1 VSLFSGRRRDE
12 GPEASRTEAEPK
24 IRPPTETTQ
33 TAPPRAPTVGSA
45 TVAPERRPTEMAP
58 PKIGGGGD
66 MANIGKS
73 IVIKGDLSGN
83 EDLVIEG
90 KVEGKVDL
98 PNNRL
103 TIGAGGQVQAQVHAK
118 TVVVIG
124 RVAGNVSAG
133 ERLEIQATGIVE
145 GDVEAPRLVVA
156 EGAVLNGSVKM
167 SAKGAAAQPRP
178 AHSAGTSATPLPAT
192 ASGQSEAARLI

>member
-1 VSLFSGRRRDE
+1 
-12 GPEASRTEAEPK
+12 
-24 IRPPTETTQ
+24 
-33 TAPPRAPTVGSA
+33 
-45 TVAPERRPTEMAP
+45 
-58 PKIGGGGD
+58 

-178 AHSAGTSATPLPAT
+178 APSTGTSTTPLPTT
-192 ASGQSEAARLI
+192 ASSQGEAARLI